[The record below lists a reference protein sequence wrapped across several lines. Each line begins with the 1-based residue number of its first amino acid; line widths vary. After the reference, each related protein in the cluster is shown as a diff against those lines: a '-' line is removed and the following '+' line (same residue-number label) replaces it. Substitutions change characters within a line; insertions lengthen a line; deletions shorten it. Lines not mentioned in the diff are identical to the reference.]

1 MCVLYICV
9 VYVCVWCVGVVNIIY
24 FSASFVNL
32 YSLESQGRVTVRIG
46 YIMVACRRDYG
57 SSLVL
62 TGGWRPTV
70 MWVAPS
76 LCPHKRSWKKWALPS
91 TFLPFTLSGQFFYPV
106 AASTPSLS
114 DTRTSFIC
122 LQRLT
127 EDQQLSRIAPGTR
140 WGRSGTQ
147 PTVNLLFCSCNPFS
161 VLLSA
166 NGSGCFRV
174 PATVTSLQDE
184 L

>member
-1 MCVLYICV
+1 M
-9 VYVCVWCVGVVNIIY
+9 
-24 FSASFVNL
+24 
-32 YSLESQGRVTVRIG
+32 
-46 YIMVACRRDYG
+46 
-57 SSLVL
+57 
-62 TGGWRPTV
+62 
-70 MWVAPS
+70 
-76 LCPHKRSWKKWALPS
+76 PS

-140 WGRSGTQ
+140 WGRSGSQ
-147 PTVNLLFCSCNPFS
+147 PHGLSSESVNLLFCTCNPFS
-161 VLLSA
+161 VLLAA
-166 NGSGCFRV
+166 NGSGCCRA

-184 L
+184 LLCPPRGFCQDNDHSSEAGTVHVCAMHVCVHSSFHVEVRGLWRCPSIFYLPTFICLLTYFLNWASY